1 MMHKNKLL
9 EQLIDLRTELRLTH
23 FNKTGEQII
32 ILSDAALFEVAQ
44 KRPLKQNEFNAISG
58 LDEDFNKKYAQKFL
72 SIIKSFNQSNLKSVK
87 VSKQASK
94 VLHHYK
100 DRLTNMS
107 KTNSNLYM
115 GQIYQ
120 NHSFDLTLIENNLEL
135 KDYLT
140 NNRIKNLKLNYK
152 SDADER
158 HITKL
163 YREVNKTQIETGS
176 YNLYIAYPYVEGIF
190 SKDKFPIKA
199 PLLYFPVKIER
210 TLRTFTLKK
219 IVKEMSFLIETY
231 YLLHLKWRNHQW
243 ILLPLKSQI
252 LMKKY
257 FMRLLSLFMKN
268 MVYPLK

>member
-140 NNRIKNLKLNYK
+140 NNRIKNLKLNYR

-219 IVKEMSFLIETY
+219 DS
-231 YLLHLKWRNHQW
+231 
-243 ILLPLKSQI
+243 
-252 LMKKY
+252 
-257 FMRLLSLFMKN
+257 
-268 MVYPLK
+268 